1 MKYVVRKNTNK
12 YHVVDEKV
20 HFPYQI
26 DNRYLYT
33 YKTILLST
41 IYYQNIVPN
50 IVILSIIS

>member
-1 MKYVVRKNTNK
+1 MKYDVRKNTNK
-12 YHVVDEKV
+12 HHVVDEKV

-33 YKTILLST
+33 YNF
-41 IYYQNIVPN
+41 YYQNIVPN